1 MTEEVQALAEVDS
14 APTMDVTATPEVAE
28 STPEVAEN
36 QVDQV
41 EEKKYSQAEID
52 AMIGKRLAR
61 EQRKWERE
69 QANRSAET
77 QIVKAAPT
85 ASVDQFESPE
95 AYAEAMAYQKAEEL
109 IAKREAAKQ
118 QSAVLE
124 SYQEREEAARDK
136 YDDFE
141 QVAYNPKLP
150 ITNVMAETIQS
161 SDIGPELAYYLGSN
175 PKEADR
181 ISRMT
186 PLGQAKEIGK
196 IEAKLAS
203 APPIKKTTSAPA
215 AFNFSKSASRVRGYL
230 VKSSFAPNCNG
241 FTKMLTTTHAFL
253 VFASSTSWMWPACK
267 LPMVGTKPM
276 RLPALRSMASAS
288 SSMRSA
294 SSLCP
299 R

>member
-14 APTMDVTATPEVAE
+14 APAPEVTATSEIAENAPEVAE
-28 STPEVAEN
+28 T
-36 QVDQV
+36 QVEQV

-69 QANRSAET
+69 QQQRAAET
-77 QIVKAAPT
+77 QIVKAPSAT
-85 ASVDQFESPE
+85 SADQFESPE
-95 AYAEAMAYQKAEEL
+95 AYAEALAYQKAEEL
-109 IAKREAAKQ
+109 LAKREAAKQ

-150 ITNVMAETIQS
+150 ITDVMAQTIQS
-161 SDIGPELAYYLGSN
+161 SDIGPELAYYLVSN
-175 PKEADR
+175 PKDAER

-186 PLGQAKEIGK
+186 PLAQAKEIGK

-203 APPIKKTTSAPA
+203 DPPVKRTTSAPA
-215 AFNFSKSASRVRGYL
+215 PISPVTAR
-230 VKSSFAPNCNG
+230 SSGAPAYD
-241 FTKMLTTTHAFL
+241 TTDPRSIKTMSDSQWIEAER
-253 VFASSTSWMWPACK
+253 ARQMKK
-267 LPMVGTKPM
+267 LQ
-276 RLPALRSMASAS
+276 AMAN
-288 SSMRSA
+288 R
-294 SSLCP
+294 
-299 R
+299 

>member
-1 MTEEVQALAEVDS
+1 MTEEVQQNLAEVDS
-14 APTMDVTATPEVAE
+14 APAPEVTATPETEVQTSE
-28 STPEVAEN
+28 TPEVVAKTFS
-36 QVDQV
+36 Q
-41 EEKKYSQAEID
+41 EELD
-52 AMIGKRLAR
+52 AAIGKRLAR

-69 QANRSAET
+69 QANRQSEQQVMKT
-77 QIVKAAPT
+77 APT

-95 AYAEAMAYQKAEEL
+95 AYAEALAYQKAEEL
-109 IAKREAAKQ
+109 LAKRESAKQ

-124 SYQEREEAARDK
+124 SYHDREEEARSK

-186 PLGQAKEIGK
+186 PLVQAKEIGK

-203 APPIKKTTSAPA
+203 DPPVKRTTSAPA
-215 AFNFSKSASRVRGYL
+215 PISPVTARSTGSPAYDTTDPRS
-230 VKSSFAPNCNG
+230 
-241 FTKMLTTTHAFL
+241 TKAMTDSQWIEAE
-253 VFASSTSWMWPACK
+253 
-267 LPMVGTKPM
+267 
-276 RLPALRSMASAS
+276 RLRQRKKWEAQNR
-288 SSMRSA
+288 
-294 SSLCP
+294 
-299 R
+299 